1 MNDFIN
7 HLIERI
13 SMALPRRPKGR
24 KDSAPAEKT
33 KTPQVATVGPSK
45 LTEKLVATV
54 ESVESLLKL
63 ANACIKLVR
72 LAIDVYKHLED
83 VIT

>member
-1 MNDFIN
+1 
-7 HLIERI
+7 
-13 SMALPRRPKGR
+13 MAPSRRPKGR
-24 KDSAPAEKT
+24 KGSASAEKT

-63 ANACIKLVR
+63 ANAFCRLVR
-72 LAIDVYKHLED
+72 LALDAIEQIKE
-83 VIT
+83 VIINN